1 MFRGIG
7 RLAVRRP
14 WLTIAAWIVLTVATV
29 MLAPKLPS
37 TTDQAEFLPSKYET
51 VQVMEVEERAFPREE
66 QPAATIVFKRSDG
79 GKLAESDQAVVAK
92 VAADLTAKNYAGIKQ
107 VVTGP
112 PMLSPNGE
120 IMLAAV
126 TATSKNVFTQEIFD
140 SVKQMRLDAR
150 EQLGNGPLSMGI
162 TGQAASAVDSMESA
176 GDTDSMIMLATLA
189 LIVVLLLAIFRSPL
203 IALLPVVI
211 ITLVFAVATGLI
223 ATASK
228 LGGLKADASVSSI
241 LIVVLFG
248 VGTDYIL
255 FLLFRY
261 REQLRTGVPAR
272 QAMAQAVERVGET
285 IASAAGAVIVAFLAL
300 LLSSM
305 GMLRTMG
312 PALAISVAVTAVASL
327 TLVPAVFALL
337 GTKAFWPSKA
347 WRREP
352 KNALSHRTANLVA
365 RRPGVVA
372 AVSAGILVAL
382 TVGLFGFTAEYD
394 ANSSLPKHLESV
406 KAQDDLARGF
416 AAGATEPTLVY
427 LEDRDGKAI
436 PEAALK
442 AFGERI
448 GQVEGVGQVSPPR
461 VSPNGSV
468 AQFSVVLDHKPAED
482 KALALVEGPLRD
494 TVHAA
499 APEGSRGLV
508 GGSTALLADIRDA
521 VNRDYAVVF
530 PAAGVAIMIILGLL
544 LRSAVAP
551 WYLMAAVGLGFSAT
565 LGATVVLFQ
574 KVQGQH
580 GLLFM
585 LPVMVYLFVVAIGTD
600 YNILM
605 VARLREEAGRGKE
618 PKEATRLAVAHSMPT
633 VATAGIILAGTFA
646 VLMLAQNSMLQQMG
660 FAVSF
665 GILLTAFVMA
675 VLLVPAVTALLGH
688 RAWLPGRPRASAPES
703 GAEVAGPGAP
713 ATGGPVAAGADAREA
728 ERAPA
733 GSK

>member
-7 RLAVRRP
+7 RLVTRRP
-14 WLTIAAWIVLTVATV
+14 WLTIAAWIVATLATV

-37 TTDQAEFLPSKYET
+37 TTDQAEFLPSHYET
-51 VQVMEVEERAFPREE
+51 VQVMQVEERAFPREE
-66 QPAATIVFKRSDG
+66 QPAATIVFKRTDG
-79 GKLAESDQAVVAK
+79 GKLSAEDQAAVTKVAK
-92 VAADLTAKNYAGIKQ
+92 GLADKGYKEIQG
-107 VVTGP
+107 VRTGP
-112 PMLSPNGE
+112 EMLSPNGQ
-120 IMLAAV
+120 IMLASV
-126 TATSKNVFTQEIFD
+126 TAATKNVFTEGIFE
-140 SVKQMRLDAR
+140 SVKEMRVDAKA
-150 EQLGNGPLSMGI
+150 QLADTPLTMGM

-176 GDTDSMIMLATLA
+176 GDTDAMIMMATLA
-189 LIVVLLLAIFRSPL
+189 LIIVLLLIIFRSPL
-203 IALLPVVI
+203 IALLPVLI

-228 LGGLKADASVSSI
+228 IGGLKADSSVSSI

-261 REQLRTGVPAR
+261 REQLRTGTPPR

-312 PALAISVAVTAVASL
+312 PALAISVGVTLIASL

-347 WRREP
+347 WQREP
-352 KNALSHRTANLVA
+352 KNALSHRTAKLVSARPGLVA
-365 RRPGVVA
+365 AASGGV
-372 AVSAGILVAL
+372 LVAL
-382 TVGLFGFTAEYD
+382 TLGLFGFTAEYD
-394 ANSSLPKHLESV
+394 ANNSLPKHLESV
-406 KAQDDLARGF
+406 KAQEDLARGF
-416 AAGATEPTLVY
+416 AAGSTEPTLVY
-427 LEDRDGKAI
+427 VENEDGKPI
-436 PEAALK
+436 PEAALSE
-442 AFGERI
+442 FGQ
-448 GQVEGVGQVSPPR
+448 QVGGVRGVGQVSPAR
-461 VSPNGSV
+461 VSPDGSV
-468 AQFSVVLDHKPAED
+468 AQFSVVLDYKPAED
-482 KALALVEGPLRD
+482 KALALVDGPLRD
-494 TVHAA
+494 TVHEA
-499 APEGSRGLV
+499 APNGTRGLV

-521 VNRDYAVVF
+521 VNRDYSVVF
-530 PAAGVAIMIILGLL
+530 PAAGIAIMIILGLL
-544 LRSAVAP
+544 LRSVVAP

-574 KVQGQH
+574 KVQGEH

-605 VARLREEAGRGKE
+605 VARLREEAARGRT

-633 VATAGIILAGTFA
+633 IATAGIILAGTFG
-646 VLMLAQNSMLQQMG
+646 VLLLAQNSMLQQMG

-675 VLLVPAVTALLGH
+675 VLLVPALTTLLGH
-688 RAWLPGRPRASAPES
+688 RAWLPGRLSAPAPEPAAAQETRES
-703 GAEVAGPGAP
+703 ESE
-713 ATGGPVAAGADAREA
+713 PV
-728 ERAPA
+728 
-733 GSK
+733 GSR